1 MKNFKNFRKNLNIT
15 KNEKSEKVNM
25 TDISQDKS

>member
-25 TDISQDKS
+25 IDISQDKS